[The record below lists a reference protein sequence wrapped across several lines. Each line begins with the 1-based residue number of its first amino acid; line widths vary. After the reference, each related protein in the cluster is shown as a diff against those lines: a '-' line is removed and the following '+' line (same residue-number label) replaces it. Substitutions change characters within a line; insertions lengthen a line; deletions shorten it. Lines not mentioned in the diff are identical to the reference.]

1 MRQLIQHLDSGTTEL
16 VTVPDPQVKHRHVL
30 IATQRSL
37 ISPGTERMLVSFGQA
52 HWFAKARA
60 QPEKVQQVLDK
71 MRTDGILAT
80 LDAVRSKLG
89 TPLPLGYCNVGRVME
104 IGPDVIGFR
113 PGDRVVSNG
122 PHAEL
127 VSVSQN
133 LCAKIPDQVSDD
145 EAAFA
150 VLAAVG
156 LQGIRLARPDL
167 GESVAVIGLG
177 LIGLLTVQ
185 MLLANGCRVIGF
197 DLQDARVEMARR
209 FGAEAFNPRQVDPVA
224 AGMAFSY
231 GQGLD
236 AVLITAS
243 TRSSD
248 PVHQAAQMSRQRG
261 RIILVGVTGLELR
274 RSDFYEKELS
284 FQVSCSYGPGRYD
297 PTYEEKGQDYP
308 YGLVRWTAQR
318 NFEAVLEMMAQGKLN
333 VQPLISRRV
342 PLEEAPQ
349 IYQDLASNEDQLG
362 ILLTYPSTPSR
373 SVQVIPRPARPIIA
387 SSGVG
392 RPVVGVI
399 GAGNFA
405 QRVLL
410 PALSQTDAQLRTIA
424 ASGGLSA
431 TLAARKFGF
440 YQAVSDPQEVF
451 EDPEINT
458 IFILTRH
465 QTHAPFVIQALE
477 KEKHV
482 FVEKPLALNRDSLAA
497 IRAAYEK
504 TPHVQLMVGF
514 NRRFAPLAQQ
524 MRALLAARTAP
535 LAAVY
540 TVNAGAIPP
549 NHWIHDLQ
557 QGGGRVVGEGCHFV
571 DFLRFLVGSPITE
584 VTARAMLPATGSI
597 PTPDTVSLTLTFQ
610 DGSLGVVHYFA
621 NGSKQFPKE
630 RVEVFCQGQML
641 VLDNFKRLRGYGWPG
656 FKKMRLWRQDKGHQ
670 AEVAAFVQR
679 VREGGPPLIPWQE
692 LEEVTLVT
700 LDAMDDILAQKES

>member
-1 MRQLIQHLDSGTTEL
+1 MQQLIQHLDTGDTEL
-16 VTVPDPQVKHRHVL
+16 VTVPDPQVKHRQLL

-52 HWFAKARA
+52 HWLAKARA

-71 MRTDGILAT
+71 MRTDGVLAT
-80 LDAVRSKLG
+80 WDAVRSKLA
-89 TPLPLGYCNVGRVME
+89 TPLPLGYCNVGRVVD
-104 IGPDVIGFR
+104 IGPDVMDFR
-113 PGDRVVSNG
+113 LGDRVVSNG

-127 VSVSQN
+127 VAVSQN
-133 LCAKIPDQVSDD
+133 LCARIPDEVSDD
-145 EAAFA
+145 EAAFT
-150 VLAAVG
+150 VLAAIG
-156 LQGIRLARPDL
+156 LQGIRLAQPTL

-197 DLQDARVEMARR
+197 DLQDARVDMARR

-224 AGMAFSY
+224 AGMAFSR
-231 GQGLD
+231 GRGLD
-236 AVLITAS
+236 AVLITAA
-243 TRSSD
+243 TRSSE

-297 PTYEEKGQDYP
+297 PNYEEKGQDYP

-318 NFEAVLEMMAQGKLN
+318 NFEAVLEMMAQGKLD
-333 VQPLISRRV
+333 VQPLISHRI
-342 PLEEAPQ
+342 PLEEAPS
-349 IYQDLASNEDQLG
+349 IYQELVSNADPLG
-362 ILLTYPSTPSR
+362 ILLTYSLQPQRSIRVVTRPSLPEEES
-373 SVQVIPRPARPIIA
+373 AGA
-387 SSGVG
+387 GD
-392 RPVVGVI
+392 PVVGVI

-424 ASGGLSA
+424 ASRGLSA

-440 YQAVSDPQEVF
+440 DQAVSDPEEIL

-465 QTHAPFVIQALE
+465 QTHAPLVIQALE
-477 KEKHV
+477 KGKHV
-482 FVEKPLALNRDSLAA
+482 FVEKPLALDRASLAA

-504 TPHVQLMVGF
+504 ALPVQLMVGF
-514 NRRFAPLAQQ
+514 NRRFAPLAQK
-524 MRALLAARTAP
+524 MRTLLASRTAP
-535 LAAVY
+535 VAAVY

-549 NHWIHDLQ
+549 DHWIHDLQ
-557 QGGGRVVGEGCHFV
+557 QGGGRVIGEGCHFV
-571 DFLRFLVGSPITE
+571 DFLRFLIGSPITE
-584 VTARAMLPATGSI
+584 VTARAMLPASRPI
-597 PTPDTVSLTLTFQ
+597 PTPDTVSVTLTFQ

-630 RVEVFCQGQML
+630 RVEVFSEGRML
-641 VLDNFKRLRGYGWPG
+641 VLDNFKTLVGYGWPG

-692 LEEVTLVT
+692 LEEVTLAT
-700 LDAMDDILAQKES
+700 LDAVEEVLAQKAP